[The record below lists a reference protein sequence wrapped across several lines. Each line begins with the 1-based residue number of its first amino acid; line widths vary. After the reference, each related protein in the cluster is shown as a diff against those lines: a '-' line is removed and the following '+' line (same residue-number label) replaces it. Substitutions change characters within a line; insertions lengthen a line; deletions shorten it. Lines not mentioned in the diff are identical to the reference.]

1 MKILHCIS
9 SFLAGGAERQLSYLA
24 PELARRGHEVHIAY
38 LEGGINLARVRNS
51 QAALH
56 QLNHRSPYD
65 PKIFIRLL
73 RCLKEVNPDIVQ
85 TWVLSMDVLGGLAA
99 LILRKPWVLREPNR
113 ALAYPNSFRFR
124 SRFWLGR
131 RATAVAAN
139 SRGGESYWR
148 SLRFGGKV
156 QVIPNAVPV
165 EEIDGAAASDLS
177 EFGLASDQKIM
188 VYLGRLYSRA
198 KNLESL
204 FYGALPVVKELPVIA
219 LFCGEGPDRPLLE
232 GLVRN
237 HGVAGKIRLPG
248 VIANPWSLLKR
259 AELLV
264 SVSHYEGCPNVVLE
278 AMACG
283 CPLVVSDIPAHREI
297 LDEASA
303 LLVNPRDPAA
313 IAQAIRWTLSAPQA
327 AQQRATVAREKV
339 AGRSIAAIAQ
349 SYEEFYRDILRPG
362 EASQGVEALKPW
374 KKWINRARDGKTNYG
389 G

>member
-24 PELARRGHEVHIAY
+24 PELVHGGHEVHIAY
-38 LEGGINLARVRNS
+38 LEGGINLDRVRKNPV
-51 QAALH
+51 ALH
-56 QLNHRSPYD
+56 QLHHRSPYD
-65 PKIFIRLL
+65 PTIFVQLIL
-73 RCLKEVNPDIVQ
+73 CLKKVNPDIVQ
-85 TWVLSMDVLGGLAA
+85 TWVLPMDVLGGLAA
-99 LILRKPWVLREPNR
+99 LMLGKPWVLREPNR

-131 RATAVAAN
+131 GAAAVAAN
-139 SRGGESYWR
+139 SQGGERYWR
-148 SLRFGGKV
+148 SLGFGGKV

-198 KNLESL
+198 KNLENL
-204 FYGALPVVKELPVIA
+204 FYGVLPVVKELPVIA

-283 CPLVVSDIPAHREI
+283 CPLVASDIPAHREI

-303 LLVNPRDPAA
+303 LLVNPQDPAA
-313 IAQAIRWTLSAPQA
+313 IAQAIRWTLSAPEA
-327 AQQRATVAREKV
+327 AQQRATQAREKV
-339 AGRSIAAIAQ
+339 ARRSIAAMALR
-349 SYEEFYRDILRPG
+349 YEELYQEILNTRG
-362 EASQGVEALKPW
+362 SV
-374 KKWINRARDGKTNYG
+374 
-389 G
+389 